1 MKGLR
6 ITRNVKEIKF
16 KGSGVSY
23 NQKKVLD
30 NNSQN
35 IGVETNSSFDVK

>member
-6 ITRNVKEIKF
+6 VNKNVKEIKF
-16 KGSGVSY
+16 EGVWGELEL
-23 NQKKVLD
+23 KKSRD

-35 IGVETNSSFDVK
+35 I